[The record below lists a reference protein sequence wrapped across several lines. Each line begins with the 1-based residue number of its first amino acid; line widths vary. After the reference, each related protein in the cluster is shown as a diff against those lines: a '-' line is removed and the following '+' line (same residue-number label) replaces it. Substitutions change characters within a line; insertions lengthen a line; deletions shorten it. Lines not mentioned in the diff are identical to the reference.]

1 MFENKDDVF
10 TTKNIQFSQIQVKS
24 TRNKDQILI

>member
-10 TTKNIQFSQIQVKS
+10 TTKKIQFSQIQVKS
-24 TRNKDQILI
+24 TRNKDQF